1 MDIKSL
7 YNKRTRKTIKALVL
21 GLVFPDPGLIIET
34 IIEIKSI
41 DNQIKKEV
49 LGAEN
54 KPLVIVCPRDD
65 CKDNQGNS

>member
-34 IIEIKSI
+34 IVEIKSI

-54 KPLVIVCPRDD
+54 KPLVIVCPRDN
-65 CKDNQGNS
+65 CKDNQDNS